1 MAGNTHNSK
10 NKRSHGFCKQY
21 LPKHGFDGLKI
32 PDAFVE
38 HLNGS
43 PKKVVL

>member
-1 MAGNTHNSK
+1 MAGSTHNSK
-10 NKRSHGFCKQY
+10 NKRSHGS
-21 LPKHGFDGLKI
+21 LPKHGYDGLKI